1 MKTIREYLDNRH
13 PDIFSSLEDSTQE
26 FLEMG
31 EDADINI
38 QAHEYANWHR
48 AHMMTPEALAFYN
61 HTSQDEKNLA
71 RDKATSEDLDYNP
84 YQLMCHLNF
93 YILVE
98 RYQNALRN
106 NLETLQEILD
116 LDTYDEDTELQQEIM
131 ELSNSASKFKDDEHN
146 VAKQLLERADELQEE
161 AEKWLKYI
169 ENIQKQ

>member
-13 PDIFSSLEDSTQE
+13 PDIFSSLQDTTQE
-26 FLEMG
+26 FLEKG
-31 EDADINI
+31 EDANLD
-38 QAHEYANWHR
+38 QESFEYAKFHR

-106 NLETLQEILD
+106 NLETLRVLLD
-116 LDTYDEDTELQQEIM
+116 LDTYDDDTELQKEI
-131 ELSNSASKFKDDEHN
+131 EQLKKSAGEIKGPSISQ
-146 VAKQLLERADELQEE
+146 QLEDRADELQEE
-161 AEKWLKYI
+161 AEKWLEYI
-169 ENIQKQ
+169 EYLQKQ